1 MPNRIIK
8 ESLLIS
14 ERVAELKDFDFR
26 LWISL
31 ILLADDYGCGDAR
44 PAIIK
49 GRAFPLRDRLTNKD
63 IESSLGNLA
72 AASCVNLYE
81 VDGRPYYQF
90 PNWSQH
96 QRVRNAKRRF
106 PQPESATCDGV
117 DQLAAKCGE
126 LPPESNP
133 IQSESNPKTNPESE
147 SNPESNPNLRNAWT
161 DERPNFNT
169 IEAYASGNLKYMSPV
184 YMQELAD
191 FKADFTDDVIQ
202 YAIDKACE
210 NGGRSWNYAKG
221 VLNKCLED
229 GCKTLGAIKARDDA
243 HRKAKQAQAEP
254 SKPKIKF
261 GND

>member
-14 ERVAELKDFDFR
+14 EKVAELKDFDFR

-117 DQLAAKCGE
+117 DQLAANCGE
-126 LPPESNP
+126 LLPESNP
-133 IQSESNPKTNPESE
+133 IRIQSESNPNPESE
-147 SNPESNPNLRNAWT
+147 SVRE
-161 DERPNFNT
+161 DERPSFDT
-169 IEAYASGNLKYMSPV
+169 VEVYAANNLSRLSPGNMA
-184 YMQELAD
+184 EIAD
-191 FKADFTDDVIQ
+191 FKAELPEELIRH
-202 YAIDKACE
+202 AIDEACAA
-210 NGGRSWNYAKG
+210 GKPSFSYAKAIMMRY
-221 VLNKCLED
+221 LET
-229 GCKTLGAIKARDDA
+229 GIRTLGEAKAA
-243 HRKAKQAQAEP
+243 ETARKQAKQPSEP
-254 SKPKIKF
+254 TSSKIRF
-261 GND
+261 VT

>member
-1 MPNRIIK
+1 VPNRIIK

-14 ERVAELKDFDFR
+14 EKISELKDFDFR

-31 ILLADDYGCGDAR
+31 VLLADDYGCGDAR

-106 PQPESATCDGV
+106 PQPESADCANV
-117 DQLAAKCGE
+117 VHFAASCGE
-126 LPPESNP
+126 LRPESNP
-133 IQSESNPKTNPESE
+133 IQSESNPNTNP
-147 SNPESNPNLRNAWT
+147 NAYACE
-161 DERPNFNT
+161 DVRPDFNT
-169 IEAYASGNLKYMSPV
+169 VEIYATSNLMHMSPRN
-184 YMQELAD
+184 MDELVD
-191 FKADFTDDVIQ
+191 FKSDLPDELIR
-202 YAIDKACE
+202 YAIDEACG
-210 NGGRSWNYAKG
+210 NGSRRWNYVKAI
-221 VLNKCLED
+221 LNSYIER
-229 GCKTLGAIKARDDA
+229 GFKTVGEVKAYEEA
-243 HRKAKQAQAEP
+243 RKASKQQPAAVPQ
-254 SKPKIKF
+254 PKVKF
-261 GND
+261 LD